1 MKCNTPGMVQ
11 KWGRFGPYL
20 KCLSCEATRDAEP
33 AGRIRRRERLD
44 GSLRQRLKRQSRK
57 LCELCG
63 KPMQLKRGRFGP
75 FLGCTGY
82 PECRNIR
89 KIGKSGVAAPPPV
102 PLDEKCPVDGAQLVK
117 RFGRFGEFISCS
129 NYPKCKYIKQ
139 ETVGVSCPRPG
150 CKGEIVVKKSKRG
163 KAFYGCSE
171 YPNCN
176 IVYWDKPVTETCPQ
190 CNAPFLLEKTTK
202 KQGTFR
208 YCAERRVRLP
218 FERGGTDRR
227 TTRDAAHA
235 LACDVRQ
242 RPHDSPHIR
251 RRIRGAVGRIRR
263 RSRTEVISRP
273 PKPRHLQP
281 VACGCSISTSVQS

>member
-1 MKCNTPGMVQ
+1 MEEELDEIEDGKLEWTKALREFYTKFEGDLKEFQHYIKDIKEKNVPTDEVCLKCSAPGMVQ

-33 AGRIRRRERLD
+33 AAGAD
-44 GSLRQRLKRQSRK
+44 GAAAANDGTGTAEETEPEV
-57 LCELCG
+57 CELCN

-89 KIGKSGVAAPPPV
+89 KIGKTGVAAPPPV
-102 PLDEKCPVDGAQLVK
+102 PLDEKCPVDGAHLVK

-176 IVYWDKPVTETCPQ
+176 IVYWDKPVLETCPQ

-208 YCAERRVRLP
+208 YCAN
-218 FERGGTDRR
+218 TDDCGYRSNAVEPIVKPE
-227 TTRDAAHA
+227 TPQPTR
-235 LACDVRQ
+235 
-242 RPHDSPHIR
+242 SP
-251 RRIRGAVGRIRR
+251 A
-263 RSRTEVISRP
+263 T
-273 PKPRHLQP
+273 
-281 VACGCSISTSVQS
+281 